1 MISHCRT
8 WKSVAAI
15 AIATALVAACG
26 GDEPTERQAAVA
38 EAGAEVMPFDLD
50 STTHI
55 FIDTDSGGTQEVI
68 ADDPSDDESV
78 RQIRQHLSEEADNFR
93 VGDFS
98 DPESIHGPDMP
109 GLAMLKSGFAE
120 IGISLD
126 TIESGAR
133 ITYTTDDAELVDAI
147 HDWFAAQKT
156 DHGQHAEHAAHDM
169 GG

>member
-1 MISHCRT
+1 MT
-8 WKSVAAI
+8 LLAVG
-15 AIATALVAACG
+15 CG
-26 GDEPTERQAAVA
+26 GDEATERQVAVA

-68 ADDPSDDESV
+68 ADDPGDDESV
-78 RQIRQHLSEEADNFR
+78 SQIRQHLSEVADNFR

-120 IGISLD
+120 IDISLD
-126 TIESGAR
+126 TTEAGAL
-133 ITYTTDDAELVDAI
+133 ITYTTDEAELVDAI
-147 HDWFAAQKT
+147 HDWFAAQKS
-156 DHGQHAEHAAHDM
+156 DHGQHAEHGM
-169 GG
+169 GS